1 MIDMIDIYRK
11 LRDNYSQGDLIQVQL
26 VVPLMNRFIVHFT
39 HEDNLEQKRYMIA
52 IFNEQGI
59 AQVIEAGDI

>member
-1 MIDMIDIYRK
+1 MIDMVDIYRK
-11 LRDNYSQGDLIQVQL
+11 LRANYNQGDFIQVQL

-39 HEDNLEQKRYMIA
+39 HEDGLEKKRYMIA
-52 IFNEQGI
+52 IFNEKGV

>member
-11 LRDNYSQGDLIQVQL
+11 LRDNYSQGDLVQVQL

-39 HEDNLEQKRYMIA
+39 HEDNSEQKRYMIA
-52 IFNEQGI
+52 IFNEKGI
-59 AQVIEAGDI
+59 AQIIEAGDI

>member
-11 LRDNYSQGDLIQVQL
+11 LRDNYSEGDFIQVQL

-39 HEDNLEQKRYMIA
+39 HEGDLEQKRYMIA